1 MTSFVG
7 LDPSAASDLAA
18 HLDEAAADLEAHART
33 VAGLLAQAGI
43 SSSTAPAELQDVA
56 SWARYR
62 SRDLRRRISE
72 ITAAAGGG
80 PGIHLQGFLFANRAE
95 AVKAG
100 RDEAKNVGGL
110 LRSHDKKKL
119 DAALSDLKRYG
130 DDPSYAAAFFR
141 GLGPARTYALLMA
154 TAGRDSAAVVGGAL
168 VLARRTGGITV
179 HFIDGIIIA
188 AHKAAAAVQAY
199 TGAIPKELRVQYA
212 QDEYVR
218 RAGSQHPDLVKYLE
232 AIEPLTPY
240 LESGAKVAVIG
251 GAVVIVTG
259 VAACVFLSD
268 GACLGPSIEVLAGS
282 AAIDAQALQELEAR
296 FGAEAADLVP
306 ASESVPTAA
315 EVLATRDGLSA
326 VEAHLMNPRFLD
338 VEAFGGRG
346 MEPANEEMLR
356 RIAAAAAEGGSLTGA
371 DAAFYQHEL
380 YENALMTQGIDYET
394 AHLRA
399 LADLGHSEPQLYDP
413 EVIRNNP
420 GWFSKPYFDYWGIPW
435 PFSS

>member
-18 HLDEAAADLEAHART
+18 HLDEAAADLEAHACT

-95 AVKAG
+95 AAQAG

-130 DDPSYAAAFFR
+130 DDPSYAAAFFK

-179 HFIDGIIIA
+179 HFIDGIIFA

-199 TGAIPKELRVQYA
+199 TGAIPKGLRVQYS

-268 GACLGPSIEVLAGS
+268 GACLGPAVEILAGTGP
-282 AAIDAQALQELEAR
+282 IDADALQELESK
-296 FGAEAADLVP
+296 FGAVATDVVEADGGLGVATVDDALSSLAPGRSPGVRVVPTVDDLDELFARLSEGGTTLDSSYPGKLVRLSDGTTVGLRQE
-306 ASESVPTAA
+306 SESGGPTIDIAPS
-315 EVLATRDGLSA
+315 DG
-326 VEAHLMNPRFLD
+326 E
-338 VEAFGGRG
+338 
-346 MEPANEEMLR
+346 
-356 RIAAAAAEGGSLTGA
+356 RIKVHV
-371 DAAFYQHEL
+371 D
-380 YENALMTQGIDYET
+380 
-394 AHLRA
+394 
-399 LADLGHSEPQLYDP
+399 
-413 EVIRNNP
+413 
-420 GWFSKPYFDYWGIPW
+420 PW
-435 PFSS
+435 PPTK

>member
-18 HLDEAAADLEAHART
+18 HLDEAAADLEAHACT

-43 SSSTAPAELQDVA
+43 SSSTASAELQDVA

-80 PGIHLQGFLFANRAE
+80 PGIRLQGFLFANRAE
-95 AVKAG
+95 AAKAG

-130 DDPSYAAAFFR
+130 DDPSYAAAFFKR
-141 GLGPARTYALLMA
+141 LGPTRTYALLMA

-179 HFIDGIIIA
+179 HFIDGIIVA
-188 AHKAAAAVQAY
+188 ARKAAAAVQAY

-268 GACLGPSIEVLAGS
+268 GACLGPAVEILAGTGPV
-282 AAIDAQALQELEAR
+282 DADALQELESK
-296 FGAEAADLVP
+296 FGAVATDVVEADGGLGVATVDDALSSLAPGRSPGVRVVPTVDDLFARLSEGGTTLDSSYPGKLVRLSDGTTVGLRQE
-306 ASESVPTAA
+306 SESGGPTIDIAPS
-315 EVLATRDGLSA
+315 DG
-326 VEAHLMNPRFLD
+326 E
-338 VEAFGGRG
+338 
-346 MEPANEEMLR
+346 
-356 RIAAAAAEGGSLTGA
+356 RIKVHV
-371 DAAFYQHEL
+371 D
-380 YENALMTQGIDYET
+380 
-394 AHLRA
+394 
-399 LADLGHSEPQLYDP
+399 
-413 EVIRNNP
+413 
-420 GWFSKPYFDYWGIPW
+420 PW
-435 PFSS
+435 PPTK